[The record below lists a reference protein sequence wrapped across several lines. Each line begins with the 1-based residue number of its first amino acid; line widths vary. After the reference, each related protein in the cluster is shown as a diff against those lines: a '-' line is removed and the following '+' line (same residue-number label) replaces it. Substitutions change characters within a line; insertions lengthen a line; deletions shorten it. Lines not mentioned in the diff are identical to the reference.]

1 MVGHLFAWLM
11 LNKMLL
17 KAWHGGTI
25 RRCRSRLVGS
35 GDQVVDHRIEF
46 DVLRPPRLVL
56 ALAYSSNRVPL
67 EIRNI

>member
-11 LNKMLL
+11 LNKMFKLL

-46 DVLRPPRLVL
+46 D
-56 ALAYSSNRVPL
+56 A
-67 EIRNI
+67 I